1 MMKLKDAELILMKNL
16 KGQKNKME
24 DILVIAQAASI
35 IKKNYSNNEIK
46 NMYDITMTTFD
57 RVNAINK
64 LNSKGKSLV
73 KNGLLKMEQA
83 YHLSRV
89 DSKRQD
95 QVAKAIASMNS
106 ENTRLFVSFVL
117 KQPKKSIEQL
127 KKDFDKNYNRNI
139 SIVVTPMPDAM
150 YNKLLLMA
158 ESKKKEPHNLIIELV
173 EDYLG
178 K

>member
-1 MMKLKDAELILMKNL
+1 
-16 KGQKNKME
+16 
-24 DILVIAQAASI
+24 
-35 IKKNYSNNEIK
+35 
-46 NMYDITMTTFD
+46 
-57 RVNAINK
+57 
-64 LNSKGKSLV
+64 
-73 KNGLLKMEQA
+73 
-83 YHLSRV
+83 
-89 DSKRQD
+89 
-95 QVAKAIASMNS
+95 MNS